1 MCKMC
6 IIRDL
11 TGTAGDAY
19 SRGFDLSEGGAMAG
33 DPFFAALAPL
43 ALKLGGKLVSKMG
56 GAKGAV
62 RTMTGVSA
70 MQGGLAAIQRMRTGG
85 TMPEAVG
92 AFQAGYAGGRGRTGR
107 AMVTPIAGPI
117 GPRRFAGGGFGGRRR
132 GRGITGAQLR
142 GFKRVVHL
150 LKSVGMAPRGLARS
164 RAARRRR

>member
-6 IIRDL
+6 VVREL

-19 SRGFDLSEGGAMAG
+19 SRGFDFSSEEMMAG
-33 DPFFAALAPL
+33 DPFLAALAPL

-62 RTMTGVSA
+62 RTMTGVSS
-70 MQGGLAAIQRMRTGG
+70 MQGGLAAISRMRTGG

-92 AFQAGYAGGRGRTGR
+92 AYTAASRGRAGR
-107 AMVTPIAGPI
+107 VTQTPIAGPI
-117 GPRRFAGGGFGGRRR
+117 GPRRFVGGGGFGRRR
-132 GRGITGAQLR
+132 HGRGITGAQLR
-142 GFKRVVHL
+142 GFKRVVNL

-164 RAARRRR
+164 RTHRRRR